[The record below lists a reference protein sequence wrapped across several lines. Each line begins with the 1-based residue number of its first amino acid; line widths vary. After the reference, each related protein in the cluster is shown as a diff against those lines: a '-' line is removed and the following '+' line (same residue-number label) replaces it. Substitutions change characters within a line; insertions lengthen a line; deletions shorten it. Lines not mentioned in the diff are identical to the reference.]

1 MSLTMGRS
9 VAHVRQVLH
18 FSLPKAVVCT
28 FMEDKQT
35 KDHEMKDNELSM
47 VQLVICLTRGDKLE
61 N

>member
-1 MSLTMGRS
+1 M
-9 VAHVRQVLH
+9 AHVRQVLH

-47 VQLVICLTRGDKLE
+47 VQLVICLTRGGKLE